1 MNFSGADMLLATKQV
16 RMSKRENQNSGKSIL
31 HFLGVVIQYFS
42 KNIAGSVLKVKSICL
57 FPRSEDA

>member
-1 MNFSGADMLLATKQV
+1 MLLATKQV

-31 HFLGVVIQYFS
+31 HFLGVVIRYFS
-42 KNIAGSVLKVKSICL
+42 NDIAGSVLKVKSICL